1 MVLRKTP
8 IKLTVKLIESFF
20 LVIIYLYKQFLWRLL
35 VSESTANGSVII
47 VEDSAPTKNILTH
60 LFQKNGFAVHG
71 FKNGLEAYDYL
82 KKNVPKD
89 LKLILSDIMM
99 PEMGGLELVQKL
111 REEKIAQEIPIILA
125 SAMTDKDAILKAK
138 ELGVA
143 SFIVKPISAKKVI
156 DVLKKMFPQVIFR
169 EMSST

>member
-1 MVLRKTP
+1 M
-8 IKLTVKLIESFF
+8 
-20 LVIIYLYKQFLWRLL
+20 
-35 VSESTANGSVII
+35 SETAVNGCVVV

-71 FKNGLEAYDYL
+71 FKNGLEAYEFL

-99 PEMGGLELVQKL
+99 PEMGGLELVQKM
-111 REEKIAQEIPIILA
+111 REEKMVPDIPIILA

-156 DVLKKMFPQVIFR
+156 DVLKKTFPQVTFR
-169 EMSST
+169 EMSSS